1 MPTYWSVSGVRVRR
15 PPITNV
21 RSYARC
27 LWPILRPRTARF
39 FLIGK
44 GAAAEAAEVLE
55 KGLDFVNKRNNAFYR
70 YQLYEKLSEAYELA
84 DRPRTA
90 LKYYKN
96 YHHEFDSIFNV
107 ERLHR
112 LHHAHHK

>member
-1 MPTYWSVSGVRVRR
+1 M
-15 PPITNV
+15 
-21 RSYARC
+21 
-27 LWPILRPRTARF
+27 
-39 FLIGK
+39 
-44 GAAAEAAEVLE
+44 LE

-107 ERLHR
+107 ERERAINELR
-112 LHHAHHK
+112 VQYESEKQEKELRPLPLQII